1 MKKASFSAVS
11 RFMLAALALNSLQA
25 CQPAG
30 GPAQA
35 QTNASQ
41 SAALQDIEI
50 RFAAAVNGET
60 FDCGKT
66 YANVGTT
73 GSALTPRDFR
83 FYVHNLRLV
92 NAAGETVPLQL
103 AQDGKW
109 QHQGLALLDFEDKS
123 AGCSSGNPDTNF
135 VVKGKV
141 PAGTYKGLQF
151 ALGVPFELNH
161 QDMNRAASPLNLS
174 ALFWTWRFGY
184 KFTRLDFA
192 STGQPNGYAIHLGST
207 GCTGMGESAMRIQHG
222 DEDHGSESHGAA
234 HSSESQVT
242 PPAQCT
248 YANRPEVSLPDFEP
262 TQHTVVADLG
272 QLLRTSNIDVN
283 QADTA
288 SGCMSG
294 PDDSDCQGIF
304 QQLGLPFGTT
314 PAGPQG
320 FFSQQ

>member
-1 MKKASFSAVS
+1 MKSPLLHLSHSVLVPFI
-11 RFMLAALALNSLQA
+11 LCSLLA

-35 QTNASQ
+35 QTNAPQ

-50 RFAAAVNGET
+50 RFAAAVNGEA
-60 FDCGKT
+60 FDCGKS

-73 GSALTPRDFR
+73 ASTLTPLDFR

-92 NAAGETVPLQL
+92 NAAGEAVSLQL
-103 AQDGKW
+103 VQDGKW
-109 QHQGLALLDFEDKS
+109 QYQNLALLDFEDKS
-123 AGCSSGNPDTNF
+123 AGCSSGNPDTHF

-151 ALGVPFELNH
+151 GLGVPFELNH

-174 ALFWTWRFGY
+174 SLFWNWRGGY
-184 KFTRLDFA
+184 KFTRIDFA
-192 STGQPNGYAIHLGST
+192 STGQPNGYSIHLGST
-207 GCTGMGESAMRIQHG
+207 GCTGMGTSAMRIQHG

-234 HSSESQVT
+234 HSSESQVI

-272 QLLRTSNIDVN
+272 QLLRASNIDVN

-294 PDDSDCQGIF
+294 PDDADCQGIF
-304 QQLGLPFGTT
+304 QQLGLPFGTM
-314 PAGPQG
+314 PASPQG
-320 FFSQQ
+320 FFSQK